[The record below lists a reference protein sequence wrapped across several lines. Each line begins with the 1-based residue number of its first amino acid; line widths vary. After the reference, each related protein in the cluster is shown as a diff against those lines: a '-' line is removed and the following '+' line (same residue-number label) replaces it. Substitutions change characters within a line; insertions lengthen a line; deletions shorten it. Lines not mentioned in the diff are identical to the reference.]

1 MDELMDG
8 QVEGRLVGWMN
19 KALFRENSLD
29 GLSYGS
35 ALHFVF
41 LSSLSHF
48 PPFNTVLAAFVH
60 ITSIF
65 APLQVSFLIILTVWN
80 QNERLSQF
88 PIN

>member
-48 PPFNTVLAAFVH
+48 PPLQYSSCCLCSH
-60 ITSIF
+60 YLHLCSI
-65 APLQVSFLIILTVWN
+65 ASFLSHNFNCV
-80 QNERLSQF
+80 ESE
-88 PIN
+88 